1 MASNNNSNTNS
12 HQISQHSSFYR
23 LKVEDALSY
32 LDQVKL
38 QFAKQ
43 PDVYNQFLDIMKEF
57 KSQSI
62 DTPGVISRVSQLFR
76 GHTDLIEGF
85 NTFLPPGYKIEVQAN
100 DSVHVTSP
108 NSSLATV
115 LQPIDNPTQKRVLSP
130 IDINNTNSSQS
141 LSAPSVIGTIS
152 SSANISNSLNIQL
165 ANFNS
170 DSQPQI
176 ITVTPVAP
184 LNKLA
189 TRPPSGTTP
198 PTVSQSVLSRSIV
211 SGVTMSQSQQ
221 ATQTLVNISNG
232 GNGDASGGKGANNQ
246 VEFGHAISYV
256 NKIKNRFQSQPDI
269 YKAFLDILHTYQKQQ
284 KSIKDGIFN
293 GQYLSEAEV
302 YAKVAELFKNQ
313 EDLLQEFSQF
323 LPDANRDLT
332 STNSTAN
339 ASTENN
345 NCNVLNATQIKQ
357 LFLSTNDVPQHQT
370 GSITIGTPIVSVQ
383 QSIQQASQSITSN
396 VTSNQAATS
405 SATSSL
411 FSATLNQTQP
421 QNQLQKSASGS
432 LKTPK
437 YNKQKEPSINTLIKK
452 TMQNGTVSN
461 NSTTTTT
468 ATATSTTNSSQSLNT
483 LKRSAPNPPVVPKK
497 PRLGSTK
504 INNTPT
510 LTTITNNNSLHIN
523 NTNNN
528 NNTIS
533 NDNQVESFADLNDTN
548 FFDYVKKVLRSQEVY
563 NNFLRCI
570 SLYNQ
575 LIIGSNELVK
585 LVEPFIG

>member
-1 MASNNNSNTNS
+1 MASNTNNSNTNS
-12 HQISQHSSFYR
+12 NSNISQQSFYR
-23 LKVEDALSY
+23 LKVEDALTY
-32 LDQVKL
+32 LDKVKL
-38 QFAKQ
+38 QFSKQ

-100 DSVHVTSP
+100 ESVHVTSP

-115 LQPIDNPTQKRVLSP
+115 LQPLDNPTQKRVLSP
-130 IDINNTNSSQS
+130 IDINNTTSSQ
-141 LSAPSVIGTIS
+141 LLPSVIGTIS
-152 SSANISNSLNIQL
+152 SGGTLQNTLNIQL
-165 ANFNS
+165 ANVTN

-184 LNKLA
+184 LNKLVN
-189 TRPPSGTTP
+189 RPPSVSTP
-198 PTVSQSVLSRSIV
+198 PSGLHSIPASKPIV
-211 SGVTMSQSQQ
+211 SSGISMSQSQQ

-232 GNGDASGGKGANNQ
+232 GNTDASIKGAQNQ
-246 VEFGHAISYV
+246 VEFSHAISYV

-284 KSIKDGIFN
+284 KSIKEGVFN

-302 YAKVAELFKNQ
+302 YAKVAKLFKNQ

-323 LPDANRDLT
+323 LPDANRDL
-332 STNSTAN
+332 SLANSTSASLSSDSCSIFN
-339 ASTENN
+339 AAQ
-345 NCNVLNATQIKQ
+345 VKQ
-357 LFLSTNDVPQHQT
+357 LLLSSNDLPQHQT
-370 GSITIGTPIVSVQ
+370 GSITIGTPIVTMQ
-383 QSIQQASQSITSN
+383 QSNQQPSQSTTSN
-396 VTSNQAATS
+396 ASINQATTS
-405 SATSSL
+405 STNTSSL
-411 FSATLNQTQP
+411 FSAALIQSNQS
-421 QNQLQKSASGS
+421 QNQLQKSASGT

-452 TMQNGTVSN
+452 SMLNGSTSIT
-461 NSTTTTT
+461 STTTSSNPNT
-468 ATATSTTNSSQSLNT
+468 AQHVNT
-483 LKRSAPNPPVVPKK
+483 LKRSAPNPPVLPKK
-497 PRLGSTK
+497 PRLGSMK

-510 LTTITNNNSLHIN
+510 LTTITNNNSLHN
-523 NTNNN
+523 N
-528 NNTIS
+528 IS
-533 NDNQVESFADLNDTN
+533 NDYQVDSIADLNETN

-575 LIIGSNELVK
+575 QIIGSVELIK